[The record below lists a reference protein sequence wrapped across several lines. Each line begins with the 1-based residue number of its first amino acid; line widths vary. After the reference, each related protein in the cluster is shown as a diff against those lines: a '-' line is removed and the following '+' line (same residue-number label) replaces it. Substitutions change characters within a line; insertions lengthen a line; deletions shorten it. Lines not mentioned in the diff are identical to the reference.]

1 MKAKHFREAACAQLT
16 GHWKPAVIFILVY
29 LAISFATGVVSELPG
44 LTVFASNPDA
54 SGSYFSVDIIFSLL
68 LCCVTFPLAYGLA
81 VSFLNF
87 KRTGED
93 VKVSMLFDGFKDFV
107 RVLFTNVLVTIYTTL
122 WALLLIVPGIIKA
135 ISYSQTNFILK
146 DQPELKYNAAIERS
160 MAMMKGHKME
170 YFLLN
175 LSFIGWVLLGILTFG
190 IGMLWVT
197 PYMTTAQAHFYD
209 YVKED
214 YERRIGA

>member
-1 MKAKHFREAACAQLT
+1 M
-16 GHWKPAVIFILVY
+16 
-29 LAISFATGVVSELPG
+29 
-44 LTVFASNPDA
+44 
-54 SGSYFSVDIIFSLL
+54 
-68 LCCVTFPLAYGLA
+68 
-81 VSFLNF
+81 
-87 KRTGED
+87 
-93 VKVSMLFDGFKDFV
+93 
-107 RVLFTNVLVTIYTTL
+107 TIYTTL

-175 LSFIGWVLLGILTFG
+175 LSFIGWILLGILTFG
-190 IGMLWVT
+190 IGMLWVS
-197 PYMTTAQAHFYD
+197 PYMITTQAHFYD